1 MFWEHEHWFS
11 SLEILQ
17 ELKAHED
24 QLKYIFKK
32 NKLWN
37 ALEPFWQLISICIFD
52 GKNITFFDGCRL
64 NFRQFDGWRTVNP
77 IDTSGMGDAK
87 EKMEC
92 DHNSVISSLTFSL
105 FHFSTLCKNGIFQY
119 FQYFK
124 LKLFFIPF
132 QRSPTPPP
140 LRQFPYCAI
149 HLKKIRR
156 TFQTETR
163 VNNDDLYPVF
173 PRIIAVP
180 RLIAS
185 LE

>member
-1 MFWEHEHWFS
+1 MQKWDFPVFPVFQIKTFLYSFS
-11 SLEILQ
+11 
-17 ELKAHED
+17 
-24 QLKYIFKK
+24 
-32 NKLWN
+32 
-37 ALEPFWQLISICIFD
+37 ALP
-52 GKNITFFDGCRL
+52 
-64 NFRQFDGWRTVNP
+64 NP
-77 IDTSGMGDAK
+77 T
-87 EKMEC
+87 
-92 DHNSVISSLTFSL
+92 
-105 FHFSTLCKNGIFQY
+105 
-119 FQYFK
+119 
-124 LKLFFIPF
+124 
-132 QRSPTPPP
+132 P